1 MSDAPTDAQTE
12 AEAASEA
19 PAESTT
25 SSSKYL
31 DPPQREKTEYASVE
45 SAPSVEPSPFAQ
57 VEVIAVAAEPLG
69 DHPVMPNIVDPTTT
83 SELEESSSKIDYATL
98 GDRFLAYI
106 YDLAVIYFIVFGL
119 YFLSGFMGAFG
130 KAFLSTEAS
139 ASALVFWL
147 VLFSYMITSLML
159 THSTVGKYAFGLEVA
174 CEGSDAY
181 SKYPSFGR
189 VLLRE
194 TFGRIFSS
202 FFFGVGYWRVSSSPM
217 KQAWSDQLGK
227 TVVRH
232 RPVNTALKRALSAF
246 AVIALFLDIGFW
258 IYGNWSEER
267 SKLHAT
273 WESEVARTSENV
285 QTAREAANEIIG
297 REPGSLQEWQT
308 NMNQLLPALDVYD
321 QNIEQ
326 MKDSLQRGER
336 DDLFE
341 SEVERHQAL
350 VLLDVLELRKKQIA
364 KQREE
369 ARMVIDFDSS
379 RTPFSDLQSSLRLLD
394 SDIGGIDKT
403 ASERLAEIG
412 IK

>member
-1 MSDAPTDAQTE
+1 
-12 AEAASEA
+12 
-19 PAESTT
+19 
-25 SSSKYL
+25 
-31 DPPQREKTEYASVE
+31 
-45 SAPSVEPSPFAQ
+45 
-57 VEVIAVAAEPLG
+57 VIAVVAEPPG
-69 DHPVMPNIVDPTTT
+69 DQPVMPNIVDSTTT

-98 GDRFLAYI
+98 GERFLAYI
-106 YDLAVIYFIVFGL
+106 WDLAVIYFIVFGL
-119 YFLSGFMGAFG
+119 YFLSAFMGAFG
-130 KAFLSTEAS
+130 KGFLSTEAS
-139 ASALVFWL
+139 ESTLVFWL

-174 CEGSDAY
+174 SEASEAH

-202 FFFGVGYWRVSSSPM
+202 FFFGVGYWRVPSSPM
-217 KQAWSDQLGK
+217 KQAWSDQLGR

-246 AVIALFLDIGFW
+246 AVIALFLDIGFS

-267 SKLHAT
+267 SKHHAT

-308 NMNQLLPALDVYD
+308 NMNQLLPALDRYD
-321 QNIEQ
+321 QSIEL
-326 MKDSLQRGER
+326 MKDSLQRGGR

-341 SEVERHQAL
+341 SEVERHQTQ

-369 ARMVIDFDSS
+369 ARMVIDFNSS
-379 RTPFSDLQSSLRLLD
+379 GTPFRDLQSSLRLLD

-403 ASERLAEIG
+403 ASEMLAEIG